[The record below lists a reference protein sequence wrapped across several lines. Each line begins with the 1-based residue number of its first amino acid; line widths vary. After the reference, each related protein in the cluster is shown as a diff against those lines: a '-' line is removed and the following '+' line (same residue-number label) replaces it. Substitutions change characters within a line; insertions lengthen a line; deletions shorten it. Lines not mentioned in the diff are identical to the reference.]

1 LANDRPY
8 FRALKTQ
15 LGSLSEWDKPAALM
29 AGMCLP
35 FDEYK
40 HWLTDAVRQIAN
52 PFAATYT
59 TWLKENHG
67 RLQQILSEP
76 HQPVCTDL

>member
-1 LANDRPY
+1 
-8 FRALKTQ
+8 LKTR

-35 FDEYK
+35 LDEYK
-40 HWLTDAVRQIAN
+40 NWLAVATPQLSN

-59 TWLKENHG
+59 SWLKDNHG
-67 RLQQILSEP
+67 KLPQLLAEP
-76 HQPVCTDL
+76 HEPVCTN